1 MNQDTPKNEPH
12 PSRSGYRPYYSYGS
26 EMKSEE
32 APLPAPP
39 SPSKPAAQTSA
50 STPAPSPAAVSKPAA
65 VQAASAKQP
74 EKQSWWRKNPVL
86 VILILVIAVG
96 FLAVIYAGT
105 ASTTGGFS
113 GNKIAVI
120 NIHGTMATGE
130 LPYGSGYAGSDTICG
145 YIRQAAND
153 KSVKAIVLRVNSPG
167 GSPACAQEIVE
178 EINRAQ
184 EMGTPV
190 VVSMGDVAASA
201 AYYVAA
207 QSDYIYADSGTTTGS
222 IGVINTHVDYS
233 EAYAKEGINV
243 EVIKSGEMKDI
254 GASWRPYTTK
264 EKIYMQG
271 IIDEQYEVF
280 VNDIADGRN
289 MSVADVKNLS
299 DGRPYTGQTAME
311 LGLVD
316 ELGNF
321 YDAVDK
327 AQELAGV
334 SGATVYY
341 MDSLSLSSI
350 LFSSEASGN
359 LSTAE
364 TAAFVY
370 DRLLS
375 PQRENPYQ
383 LMASI

>member
-1 MNQDTPKNEPH
+1 MNQDTQKPKPY
-12 PSRSGYRPYYSYGS
+12 PSGSGYRPYYSYGS
-26 EMKSEE
+26 EIKNAEDSSSDLSRSHPPQTHVSTPVAVKKA
-32 APLPAPP
+32 APVPPAPVP
-39 SPSKPAAQTSA
+39 
-50 STPAPSPAAVSKPAA
+50 PAPVSKP
-65 VQAASAKQP
+65 P
-74 EKQSWWRKNPVL
+74 EKQSWWRKNPILIILVL
-86 VILILVIAVG
+86 VVVVG

-105 ASTTGGFS
+105 ASTAGFS

-130 LPYGSGYAGSDTICG
+130 LPYGSGYAGSDTVCG

-184 EMGTPV
+184 EMGKPV

-201 AYYVAA
+201 AYYVSA
-207 QSDYIYADSGTTTGS
+207 QADYIYADSGTTTGS

-233 EAYAKEGINV
+233 EAYEKEGINV

-254 GASWRPYTTK
+254 GASWRPYTSQ
-264 EKIYMQG
+264 EKVYMQG

-289 MSVADVKNLS
+289 MSVSDVKNLS

-316 ELGNF
+316 DLGNF
-321 YDAVDK
+321 YNAVDK
-327 AQELAGV
+327 AEELAGV
-334 SGATVYY
+334 SNASLYY

-359 LSTAE
+359 TSNTE
-364 TAAFVY
+364 NAAFIY

-383 LMASI
+383 LKASI